1 VISKLLRKNQ
11 LCLASED
18 GHGEDSNDLHSVT
31 GDDHTHS
38 KVSPDAI
45 MLHACT
51 SRRAI
56 CIVHVSSVDYSVVP
70 PSHGQVS
77 ELSVMDQLYSDSW
90 IPKSKSLV
98 TPEAAELVLPYNIYI
113 KLSR

>member
-77 ELSVMDQLYSDSW
+77 DSW